1 MAGIPE
7 EIIEEIRG
15 RADIV
20 EIVSDYL
27 PLKKSGA
34 NWRALCP
41 FHEEKTPSFNVNPE
55 RNIFHCFGCGEGGNV
70 FTFVMKMENV
80 SFPEAVRLLARRYGV
95 AIPERGG
102 RRQDTELDRLY
113 EAVEAAAR
121 FYRELLLGQ
130 EPGSPVME
138 YAGERGLTGELI
150 EKFRLG
156 WAPEA
161 WDALSKRLSDRG
173 FGMETLEKAG
183 LVKKSSK
190 GNYIDRFRARLIFPI
205 MSAGGKVIGFGG
217 RTLPG
222 APPGTPKYMNSP
234 DSPIYNKS
242 RALYG
247 WPQAQGAARREGF
260 MILVEGYMDV
270 LALHREGVENCV
282 AVSGTAFTGRQAE
295 LIRRACGSVVAL
307 FDSDA
312 AGIAAAKRSVPI
324 LLDHDIAVRVL
335 TLPGAKDPD
344 DFLKEHSAEE
354 FRRLVDEAPSF
365 PVFII
370 EATLSGAD
378 LGSVE
383 GRAKAAREVIPY
395 LRRIKDNIERSQY
408 LHVLA
413 DRTGTDYEVLKD
425 EAGRGGGRPEG
436 AVSPKAEKPKTPP
449 SHNTEKV
456 LARILLEKPEYLK
469 SVASGLTADDFT
481 SPDYRS
487 IFDTLREAVL
497 KGADSAAE
505 VMDMAPDDKTR
516 QGIAAL
522 SMEKNLFDEKDAEA
536 AARDL
541 VNRIKYSPERR
552 RRILDELKSATRAGD
567 LSRFRQAQEK
577 YLEFRGKQI

>member
-20 EIVSDYL
+20 EVVSDYL

-80 SFPEAVRLLARRYGV
+80 SFPEAVRLLARRCGV
-95 AIPERGG
+95 VIPERGG
-102 RRQDTELDRLY
+102 RPPDTELDRLY
-113 EAVEAAAR
+113 EAVEEAAR
-121 FYRELLLGQ
+121 FYHELLLGQ
-130 EPGSPVME
+130 EPGSPVAR
-138 YAGERGLTGELI
+138 YVKERGLTDAI
-150 EKFRLG
+150 MKKFRLG
-156 WAPEA
+156 WAPA
-161 WDALSKRLSDRG
+161 GWDALYKRLSDRG
-173 FGMETLEKAG
+173 FGAETLEKAG
-183 LVKKSSK
+183 LVKKSST

-205 MSAGGKVIGFGG
+205 MNTGGRVIGFGG
-217 RTLPG
+217 RALPG
-222 APPGTPKYMNSP
+222 APEDAPKYLNSP

-242 RALYG
+242 RVLYG
-247 WPQAQGAARREGF
+247 WRQAQGAARREGV

-270 LALHREGVENCV
+270 LALHREGIENCA

-295 LIRRACGSVVAL
+295 LIRRVCENAVAL
-307 FDSDA
+307 FDSDP

-324 LLDHDIAVRVL
+324 LLDHDVNVKVL

-344 DFLKEHSAEE
+344 DFLKEHPAEE
-354 FRRLVDEAPSF
+354 FRSLVAEAPSF

-370 EATLSGAD
+370 EAALSEAD

-383 GRAKAAREVIPY
+383 GRAKAAREVVPY

-425 EAGRGGGRPEG
+425 EAGRGAGGRAAPAG
-436 AVSPKAEKPKTPP
+436 PKAEKVKAPP

-456 LARILLEKPEYLK
+456 LARILLERPEYLEN
-469 SVASGLTADDFT
+469 VASELDGDDFT
-481 SPDYRS
+481 SPVYRS
-487 IFDTLREAVL
+487 IFNTLREAAR
-497 KGADSAAE
+497 KGAQGAAQ
-505 VMDMAPDDKTR
+505 VMDMAPDEQTR

-522 SMEKNLFDEKDAEA
+522 SMERNLFDEKDAEA

-541 VNRIKYSPERR
+541 VNRIRYSPERR
-552 RRILDELKSATRAGD
+552 GKILEELKSAARAGD
-567 LSRFRQAQEK
+567 LSRFRKAQEK